1 MIVSAWSQA
10 LNHAA
15 TELSLA
21 PGRIRLE
28 VASGKPMNYMRKRVI
43 ATSGIIAVPP
53 AIWIL
58 IASFFIAQSAH
69 ASPCAGQHLNRLVEA
84 IHEQAPNIG
93 TKAILTAIGAY
104 SRLKLQHLTDKPLVT
119 IVDYS
124 LPSAKRR
131 LAVADVQTGKV
142 LFYTYVAH
150 GRGSGLNYATLFS
163 NEPGTDASSLGV
175 YLTGRTYY
183 GQHGFSL
190 RLHGLDPGFNSAA
203 YRRDIVIHSAW
214 YVSKTFAQEHGRV
227 GRSWGCFA
235 LNPKVEG
242 AVVTLIRAH
251 TVLVVYYPDPKWLN
265 SSPFLNGPADSARNS
280 LRTSRMRLPAMTFT
294 DSSKASRAS
303 GLAAGAGFAEN
314 VGSD

>member
-1 MIVSAWSQA
+1 VLPPA
-10 LNHAA
+10 LIDAGQDSP
-15 TELSLA
+15 EKSPWDIL
-21 PGRIRLE
+21 IE
-28 VASGKPMNYMRKRVI
+28 FMRKRII
-43 ATSGIIAVPP
+43 ATFRISALRP

-58 IASFFIAQSAH
+58 IASFFVTQSAH
-69 ASPCAGQHLNRLVEA
+69 ASPRAGQHLKRLVEA

-93 TKAILTAIGAY
+93 TKAILTALDAY
-104 SRLKLQHLTDKPLVT
+104 FRVKQEHLTDKPLVT

-131 LAVADVQTGKV
+131 LAVSDVQTGKV

-150 GRGSGLNYATLFS
+150 GKGSGLNYSTRFS

-183 GQHGFSL
+183 GEHGFSL
-190 RLHGLDPGFNSAA
+190 RLRGLDPGFNSAA

-214 YVSKTFAQEHGRV
+214 YVSKRFAQEHGRM

-242 AVVTLIRAH
+242 AVVRLIRGH
-251 TVLVVYYPDPKWLN
+251 TVLVGYYPDSKWLH
-265 SSPFLNGPADSARNS
+265 SSPFLNGLADPARLR
-280 LRTSRMRLPAMTFT
+280 LRTWRMLLSTMTFT
-294 DSSKASRAS
+294 DSSNTSPAP
-303 GLAAGAGFAEN
+303 GLVAGAGLGGTI
-314 VGSD
+314 GSY